1 MWVPYDSTNANAD
14 KQTTILTMNET
25 NLTLFSTGYF
35 QSLLTAIFSPCNRS
49 LDWVTELHFQRFLL
63 FICNNH
69 AGQDRLSQMSTESK
83 IFFLLSCL
91 PNLLYNTIKRN
102 VTWRSRYF
110 CPIYTVIFNPLHPN
124 ISMHILHTVLI
135 VFLKVMSRRTCLK
148 IRGFS
153 VG

>member
-1 MWVPYDSTNANAD
+1 
-14 KQTTILTMNET
+14 MNET
-25 NLTLFSTGYF
+25 NLTLFSTGYL
-35 QSLLTAIFSPCNRS
+35 QSLLTAIFSPCNHS
-49 LDWVTELHFQRFLL
+49 LDWVTELHFQCFLL
-63 FICNNH
+63 LICNNH
-69 AGQDRLSQMSTESK
+69 AGQDRLSLMSSESK
-83 IFFLLSCL
+83 IFFLPSCL

-110 CPIYTVIFNPLHPN
+110 CPIYTVIFSPLHPN
-124 ISMHILHTVLI
+124 ISMRILHTLLI

>member
-1 MWVPYDSTNANAD
+1 MLVPFDSTNSNAD
-14 KQTTILTMNET
+14 KQTTIQTMNET
-25 NLTLFSTGYF
+25 NLTFFSTGYL
-35 QSLLTAIFSPCNRS
+35 QSLLTAIFSPCNYS
-49 LDWVTELHFQRFLL
+49 LNWVTELHFQRFLL
-63 FICNNH
+63 FICNH
-69 AGQDRLSQMSTESK
+69 AGQDRLSEMSIESK

-110 CPIYTVIFNPLHPN
+110 CPIYTVVFNPLHFN
-124 ISMHILHTVLI
+124 IIMHILHTVLI
-135 VFLKVMSRRTCLK
+135 VVLKVMSRRTLK